1 MGWAIYK
8 TFWDNWINVEQIRA
22 EFLYRMLVL
31 TTAAFRSSGERA
43 SRLNAHCNEPV
54 IKQLREFTGTEG
66 LSELANAQVKLV
78 SECSEACLREARNAT
93 QAALLTQE
101 ELGIWNDRM
110 LASWY
115 GFTTGDKYGKR
126 SA

>member
-8 TFWDNWINVEQIRA
+8 AFWDNWINVERIRA

-31 TTAAFRSSGERA
+31 TNAALRSSGERA

-54 IKQLREFTGTEG
+54 IKQFREFTGTEG
-66 LSELANAQVKLV
+66 LSDLADAQVKLV
-78 SECSEACLREARNAT
+78 SECSEACLKEARNAT

-110 LASWY
+110 LTSWY
-115 GFTTGDKYGKR
+115 GFTKVQ
-126 SA
+126 